1 MRRCLIKIIILATI
15 FSINIIP
22 LSVNAAQ
29 PTIKQNQFLSQS
41 VVQLKEDFR
50 KVWIE
55 HAIWTRNYL
64 YSSILELENKEPTLA
79 RLLENQED
87 ISAVITP
94 YYGEAAGKR
103 LTELLKEH
111 IAIGGTVI
119 NALKTDNQAEFEK
132 HNKSWYRNA
141 DDIAQLLSSA
151 NPNWNRSDLQ
161 KMLHLHLEDVTTN
174 TKLIMNKDWSK
185 EIKAFDHGELHLI
198 LIADTLTEGIL
209 KQFPEKF

>member
-1 MRRCLIKIIILATI
+1 MKRCLIKIILLTVI
-15 FSINIIP
+15 FNITP
-22 LSVNAAQ
+22 LNVNAAQ
-29 PTIKQNQFLSQS
+29 PTNKQNQFLTQS

-55 HAIWTRNYL
+55 HALWTRNYL

-87 ISAVITP
+87 IGEVIKP
-94 YYGEAAGKR
+94 YYGEAASKR

-111 IAIGGTVI
+111 IVVGGKVI
-119 NALKTDNQAEFEK
+119 NALKTGNQAEFEK

-141 DDIAQLLSSA
+141 DDIAQFLSSA

-161 KMLHLHLEDVTTN
+161 KMLHMHLEDVTTN
-174 TKLIMNKDWSK
+174 TKFILNKDWSK
-185 EIKAFDHGELHLI
+185 DIKAFDHGELHLI
-198 LIADTLTEGIL
+198 LIADTFTEGIL